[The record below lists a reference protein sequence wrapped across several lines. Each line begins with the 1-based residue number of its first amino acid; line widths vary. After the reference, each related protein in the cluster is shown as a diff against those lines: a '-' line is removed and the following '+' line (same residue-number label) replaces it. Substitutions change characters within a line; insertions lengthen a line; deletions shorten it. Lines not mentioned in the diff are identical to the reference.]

1 MFKFCGH
8 GLQNRAIRDLEADLM
23 MGKDHRL
30 ALLILTDRT
39 TLITMIDK
47 LQGKTSLEVTQKII
61 KRLSRFNSS
70 YIKTIT
76 FDNEKEF
83 AGYTEIAKIF
93 NLKTYFTTPCTSQE
107 KGTVENRIG
116 VIRRFFPKKTD
127 LRNITNERIKQV
139 ELSINNRLVRKFNYL
154 SPIETLNNKFVA
166 LMS

>member
-1 MFKFCGH
+1 
-8 GLQNRAIRDLEADLM
+8 M
-23 MGKDHRL
+23 MGKDHKS

-39 TLITMIDK
+39 TLITNIYN

-61 KRLSRFNSS
+61 ERLSRFNSS

-93 NLKTYFTTPCTSQE
+93 NLKTYFTTPYTSQE

-116 VIRRFFPKKTD
+116 AIRRFFPKKTD

-139 ELSINNRLVRKFNYL
+139 ELSINNRPIRKFNYL